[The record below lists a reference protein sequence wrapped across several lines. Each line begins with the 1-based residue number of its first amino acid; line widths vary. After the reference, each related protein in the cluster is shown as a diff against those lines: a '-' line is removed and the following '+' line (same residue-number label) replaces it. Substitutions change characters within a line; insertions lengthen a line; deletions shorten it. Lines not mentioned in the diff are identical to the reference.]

1 MSSRSANKTQTSC
14 PQDGFIQTNITNL
27 VKSFDDF
34 HFDHSLLRGVYSYGW
49 EKPTPIQQRAIKPMM
64 DGLDTL
70 AQAQSGTGKTGAF
83 SVGALA
89 AVDATDCSA
98 QVLILSPTRELA
110 DQTYDVISD
119 VGQFIAGLSIVRC
132 VGGTRVKDTISDLK

>member
-1 MSSRSANKTQTSC
+1 MSSRSATTTNNSNN
-14 PQDGFIQTNITNL
+14 GFTEESNNL
-27 VKSFDDF
+27 ELVSSFDDF
-34 HFDHSLLRGVYSYGW
+34 FLDEKILRGIYGYGW

-89 AVDATDCSA
+89 AVDAADCSA

-119 VGQFIAGLSIVRC
+119 VGQFIDGLSIVRC
-132 VGGTRVKDTISDLK
+132 VGGTRD